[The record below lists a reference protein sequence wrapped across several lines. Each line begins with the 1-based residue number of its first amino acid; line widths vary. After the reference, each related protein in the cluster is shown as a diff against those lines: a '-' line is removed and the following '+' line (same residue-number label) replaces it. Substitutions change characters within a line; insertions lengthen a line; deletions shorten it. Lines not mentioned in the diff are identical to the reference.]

1 MLPPIWYNWYVCTCT
16 VHMAKC
22 IILMTIIMTCLCT
35 DEVLKMDDLMWLLS
49 KLISVA
55 SNWFNFGLFLGIQF
69 HELKT
74 IEKKYAHDCNDCLRE
89 TLACWLKRNPTT
101 GQLLKALN
109 TAGES
114 KLSRTLKQSFIQ
126 CDHRKGYLYNYL

>member
-1 MLPPIWYNWYVCTCT
+1 MLPPIWYNWCVRTCT

-22 IILMTIIMTCLCT
+22 IILMTIIMTCLRT

-69 HELKT
+69 YELKT

-89 TLACWLKRNPTT
+89 TLACWLKQNPTT